1 MPAFWRQ
8 AAQLVEPGGSVAI
21 FAKCSFFCH
30 PSTPNIAAV
39 QRVFDTFSRA
49 SLAPH
54 PLPNNRLCR
63 DFYRDLALP
72 WQSDNPSP
80 EFPEALFERHTWN
93 VDGALDGPDGDDF
106 FGGSVMLTPAKIAEL
121 LGSTGP
127 VQRWREAHPREAGTE
142 RDAVAVMVREL
153 EAVVGVGGE
162 VRMGMG
168 YALLVFKRR

>member
-1 MPAFWRQ
+1 MY
-8 AAQLVEPGGSVAI
+8 
-21 FAKCSFFCH
+21 

-39 QRVFDTFSRA
+39 QRVFDTFERV

-54 PLPNNRLCR
+54 SLPGNRLCR

-106 FGGSVMLTPAKIAEL
+106 FGGSVMMTPAKIAEL
-121 LGSTGP
+121 LASTGP

-142 RDAVAVMVREL
+142 MDAVSVMLREL
-153 EAVVGVGGE
+153 EGVVGVGGE
-162 VRMGMG
+162 VKMGMG
-168 YALLVFKRR
+168 YALLFFKRR